1 MGWNKNC
8 SKKEVHS
15 DKSLT
20 QETEKSL
27 KQSNFTHKV
36 AKKKRTKN
44 SKINRRNHKAAISEI
59 ETKNQWE
66 R

>member
-27 KQSNFTHKV
+27 KQSNFTHNV
-36 AKKKRTKN
+36 AKKKEQKTPKL
-44 SKINRRNHKAAISEI
+44 I
-59 ETKNQWE
+59 EETIKQQ
-66 R
+66 